1 MTYNQLW
8 KRLTAIYNEREAQA
22 IVRTVLD
29 ALFGMSLT
37 DICLGKVTQLSADD
51 TTRLEKII
59 QRLEKSEPVQYV
71 LGAEWFAGRL
81 FSVAPGVLIPRPE
94 TEALVQWACDEAKE
108 KEKEDNSKEERGEEE
123 EGSRKGEGSKK
134 DEAPKK
140 EEAQRKEDASK
151 KEEQLLSSPSKEEK
165 EGSKKGEASKKEEQL
180 LSSPSKEEKEGSK
193 KGEAS
198 KKEEQLLSSPSK
210 EEKEGSKKGEASK
223 KEEQLLS
230 SPSKEEKEGLRKE
243 AEAPHPSILD
253 IGTGSG
259 CIAIT
264 VALALP
270 KARVTAWDISTD
282 ALTIAAG
289 NAHRLGASV
298 RFEHQDALSAPD
310 DEERWDVIVS
320 NPPYICDRERADMS
334 DNVLSYE
341 PELALFVP
349 DSDPLLFYRAITRYA
364 SKALK
369 PGGRLLFETNTAY
382 AHEVAQAMA
391 DEGFTAI
398 EVRNDCFGKPR
409 MVKGAFLKVKK

>member
-51 TTRLEKII
+51 TTRLEKIM

-81 FSVAPGVLIPRPE
+81 FDVAPGVLIPRPE
-94 TEALVQWACDEAKE
+94 TEDLVKWACDEAKE
-108 KEKEDNSKEERGEEE
+108 KEKEDNSKEERG
-123 EGSRKGEGSKK
+123 
-134 DEAPKK
+134 
-140 EEAQRKEDASK
+140 
-151 KEEQLLSSPSKEEK
+151 KEEK
-165 EGSKKGEASKKEEQL
+165 EVSKKGE
-180 LSSPSKEEKEGSK
+180 
-193 KGEAS
+193 
-198 KKEEQLLSSPSK
+198 
-210 EEKEGSKKGEASK
+210 
-223 KEEQLLS
+223 
-230 SPSKEEKEGLRKE
+230 
-243 AEAPHPSILD
+243 EAPHPSILD

-270 KARVTAWDISTD
+270 QARVTAWDISTD
-282 ALTIAAG
+282 ALAIAAG

-320 NPPYICDRERADMS
+320 NPPYICDKERADMS

-349 DSDPLLFYRAITRYA
+349 DNDPLLFYRAIAHYA

-382 AHEVAQAMA
+382 AHEVAQTMA

-409 MVKGAFLKVKK
+409 MVKGAFIREE

>member
-51 TTRLEKII
+51 TTRLEKIM

-81 FSVAPGVLIPRPE
+81 FDVAPGVLIPRPE
-94 TEALVQWACDEAKE
+94 TEDLVKWACDEA
-108 KEKEDNSKEERGEEE
+108 KEKEDNSKEERG
-123 EGSRKGEGSKK
+123 
-134 DEAPKK
+134 K
-140 EEAQRKEDASK
+140 EEKEDSK
-151 KEEQLLSSPSKEEK
+151 KEEV
-165 EGSKKGEASKKEEQL
+165 
-180 LSSPSKEEKEGSK
+180 
-193 KGEAS
+193 
-198 KKEEQLLSSPSK
+198 
-210 EEKEGSKKGEASK
+210 
-223 KEEQLLS
+223 
-230 SPSKEEKEGLRKE
+230 
-243 AEAPHPSILD
+243 PHPSILD

-270 KARVTAWDISTD
+270 QARVTAWDISTD
-282 ALTIAAG
+282 ALAIAAG

-349 DSDPLLFYRAITRYA
+349 DSDPLLFYRAIARYA

-382 AHEVAQAMA
+382 AHEVAQVMA

-409 MVKGAFLKVKK
+409 MVKGAFIREE

>member
-51 TTRLEKII
+51 TTRLEKIM

-81 FSVAPGVLIPRPE
+81 FDVAPGVLIPRPE
-94 TEALVQWACDEAKE
+94 TEDLVKWACDEA
-108 KEKEDNSKEERGEEE
+108 KEKEDNSKEERGKEEKEVSKKIEALKKE
-123 EGSRKGEGSKK
+123 EQPLSSPLKEEKEGLRKGE
-134 DEAPKK
+134 DAP
-140 EEAQRKEDASK
+140 K
-151 KEEQLLSSPSKEEK
+151 KEEQLLSSLLKNNK
-165 EGSKKGEASKKEEQL
+165 DVSKKGE
-180 LSSPSKEEKEGSK
+180 
-193 KGEAS
+193 
-198 KKEEQLLSSPSK
+198 
-210 EEKEGSKKGEASK
+210 
-223 KEEQLLS
+223 
-230 SPSKEEKEGLRKE
+230 
-243 AEAPHPSILD
+243 EAPHPSILD

-270 KARVTAWDISTD
+270 QARVTAWDISTD
-282 ALTIAAG
+282 ALAIAAG

-320 NPPYICDRERADMS
+320 NPPYICDRERANMS

-349 DSDPLLFYRAITRYA
+349 DSDPLLFYRAIARYA

-382 AHEVAQAMA
+382 AHEVAQVMA
-391 DEGFTAI
+391 NEGFTAI

-409 MVKGAFLKVKK
+409 MVKGAFIREE

>member
-8 KRLTAIYNEREAQA
+8 KRLTVIYNEREAQA

-51 TTRLEKII
+51 TTRLEKIM

-81 FSVAPGVLIPRPE
+81 FDVAPGVLIPRPE
-94 TEALVQWACDEAKE
+94 TEDLVKWACDEAKK
-108 KEKEDNSKEERGEEE
+108 KEKEDNSKEERGKEEKE
-123 EGSRKGEGSKK
+123 VSKKGET
-134 DEAPKK
+134 
-140 EEAQRKEDASK
+140 QK
-151 KEEQLLSSPSKEEK
+151 KEEQLLSSLLKNNNEV
-165 EGSKKGEASKKEEQL
+165 SKKGE
-180 LSSPSKEEKEGSK
+180 
-193 KGEAS
+193 
-198 KKEEQLLSSPSK
+198 
-210 EEKEGSKKGEASK
+210 
-223 KEEQLLS
+223 
-230 SPSKEEKEGLRKE
+230 
-243 AEAPHPSILD
+243 EAPHPSILD

-270 KARVTAWDISTD
+270 QARVTAWDISTD

-310 DEERWDVIVS
+310 DEACWDVIVS

-349 DSDPLLFYRAITRYA
+349 DSDPLLFYRAIAHYA

-391 DEGFTAI
+391 NEGFTAI

-409 MVKGAFLKVKK
+409 MVKGAFIREE

>member
-29 ALFGMSLT
+29 VLFGMSLT

-51 TTRLEKII
+51 TTRLEKIM

-81 FSVAPGVLIPRPE
+81 FDVAPGVLIPRPE
-94 TEALVQWACDEAKE
+94 TEDLVKWTCDEAKE
-108 KEKEDNSKEERGEEE
+108 KEKEDNSKEERGKEEKE
-123 EGSRKGEGSKK
+123 VSKK
-134 DEAPKK
+134 REAPKK
-140 EEAQRKEDASK
+140 EEQPLSYPLKEEKEGLRKGEDASQKEEQPSSFPLKEEKEGLRKGKDASK
-151 KEEQLLSSPSKEEK
+151 KEEQLLSSLFKNNKEV
-165 EGSKKGEASKKEEQL
+165 SKKGE
-180 LSSPSKEEKEGSK
+180 
-193 KGEAS
+193 
-198 KKEEQLLSSPSK
+198 
-210 EEKEGSKKGEASK
+210 
-223 KEEQLLS
+223 
-230 SPSKEEKEGLRKE
+230 
-243 AEAPHPSILD
+243 EAPLPSILD

-270 KARVTAWDISTD
+270 QARVTAWDISTD
-282 ALTIAAG
+282 ALAIAAG

-349 DSDPLLFYRAITRYA
+349 DNDPLLFYRAIARYA

-391 DEGFTAI
+391 NEGFTAI

-409 MVKGAFLKVKK
+409 MVKGAFIREE

>member
-94 TEALVQWACDEAKE
+94 TEDLVKWACDEAKE
-108 KEKEDNSKEERGEEE
+108 KEKEDNSKEERSKEE
-123 EGSRKGEGSKK
+123 KKDSKK
-134 DEAPKK
+134 GEAPKK
-140 EEAQRKEDASK
+140 EEQI
-151 KEEQLLSSPSKEEK
+151 
-165 EGSKKGEASKKEEQL
+165 
-180 LSSPSKEEKEGSK
+180 
-193 KGEAS
+193 
-198 KKEEQLLSSPSK
+198 
-210 EEKEGSKKGEASK
+210 
-223 KEEQLLS
+223 LS

-243 AEAPHPSILD
+243 EEIPHPSILD

-270 KARVTAWDISTD
+270 QAHVTAWDISTD
-282 ALTIAAG
+282 ALAIAAG

-349 DSDPLLFYRAITRYA
+349 DSDPLLFYRAIARYA

-382 AHEVAQAMA
+382 AHKVAQAMA

-409 MVKGAFLKVKK
+409 MVKGAFIREE

>member
-51 TTRLEKII
+51 TTRLEKIM

-71 LGAEWFAGRL
+71 LGAGWFAGRL
-81 FSVAPGVLIPRPE
+81 FDVAPGVLIPRPE
-94 TEALVQWACDEAKE
+94 TEDLVKWACDEA
-108 KEKEDNSKEERGEEE
+108 KEKEDNSKEERGKEEKE
-123 EGSRKGEGSKK
+123 VSKKGE
-134 DEAPKK
+134 AP
-140 EEAQRKEDASK
+140 Q
-151 KEEQLLSSPSKEEK
+151 KEEQLLSSPLKEEE
-165 EGSKKGEASKKEEQL
+165 EGLRKGEDAPQKEEQP
-180 LSSPSKEEKEGSK
+180 LSSP
-193 KGEAS
+193 
-198 KKEEQLLSSPSK
+198 L
-210 EEKEGSKKGEASK
+210 
-223 KEEQLLS
+223 
-230 SPSKEEKEGLRKE
+230 KEEKEGLRKGE
-243 AEAPHPSILD
+243 DASQKEEQLLSSLLKNNKEVSEKGEEAPHPSILD

-270 KARVTAWDISTD
+270 QARVTAWDISTD
-282 ALTIAAG
+282 ALAIAAG
-289 NAHRLGASV
+289 NAHRLGASI
-298 RFEHQDALSAPD
+298 RFEHQDALNAPD
-310 DEERWDVIVS
+310 DEARWDVIVS

-349 DSDPLLFYRAITRYA
+349 DSDPLLFYRAIARYA

-382 AHEVAQAMA
+382 VHEVAQAMA

-409 MVKGAFLKVKK
+409 MVKGVFLKVKR

>member
-51 TTRLEKII
+51 TTRLEKIM

-81 FSVAPGVLIPRPE
+81 FDVAPGVLIPRPE
-94 TEALVQWACDEAKE
+94 TENLVKWACDEAKE
-108 KEKEDNSKEERGEEE
+108 KEKEDNSKEERG
-123 EGSRKGEGSKK
+123 
-134 DEAPKK
+134 
-140 EEAQRKEDASK
+140 
-151 KEEQLLSSPSKEEK
+151 KEEK
-165 EGSKKGEASKKEEQL
+165 EVSKKGEAPQKEEQP
-180 LSSPSKEEKEGSK
+180 LSS
-193 KGEAS
+193 
-198 KKEEQLLSSPSK
+198 LL
-210 EEKEGSKKGEASK
+210 
-223 KEEQLLS
+223 
-230 SPSKEEKEGLRKE
+230 KEEKEGLRKGE
-243 AEAPHPSILD
+243 DASQKEEQPLSSLLKEEEEGLRKGKDASQKEEQHLSSLLKNNKEVSEKGEEVPHPSILD

-270 KARVTAWDISTD
+270 QARVTAWDISTD
-282 ALTIAAG
+282 ALAIAAS

-349 DSDPLLFYRAITRYA
+349 DSDPLLFYRAIARYA

>member
-51 TTRLEKII
+51 TTRLEKIM

-81 FSVAPGVLIPRPE
+81 FDVAPGVLIPRPE
-94 TEALVQWACDEAKE
+94 TEDLVKWACDEAKE
-108 KEKEDNSKEERGEEE
+108 KEKEDNSKEERGKEEKE
-123 EGSRKGEGSKK
+123 VSKKGE
-134 DEAPKK
+134 AP
-140 EEAQRKEDASK
+140 Q
-151 KEEQLLSSPSKEEK
+151 KEEQLLSSLFKNNKEVSE
-165 EGSKKGEASKKEEQL
+165 KGE
-180 LSSPSKEEKEGSK
+180 
-193 KGEAS
+193 
-198 KKEEQLLSSPSK
+198 
-210 EEKEGSKKGEASK
+210 
-223 KEEQLLS
+223 
-230 SPSKEEKEGLRKE
+230 
-243 AEAPHPSILD
+243 EAPHHSILD

-270 KARVTAWDISTD
+270 QAHVTAWDISTD
-282 ALTIAAG
+282 ALAIAAG

-349 DSDPLLFYRAITRYA
+349 DNDPLLFYRAIAHYA

-382 AHEVAQAMA
+382 AHEVAQTMA

-409 MVKGAFLKVKK
+409 MVKGAFIREE

>member
-51 TTRLEKII
+51 TTRLEKIM

-71 LGAEWFAGRL
+71 LGAGWFAGRL
-81 FSVAPGVLIPRPE
+81 FDVAPGVLIPRPE
-94 TEALVQWACDEAKE
+94 TEDLVKWACDEAKE
-108 KEKEDNSKEERGEEE
+108 KEKEDNSKEERGKEEKE
-123 EGSRKGEGSKK
+123 VSKKGE
-134 DEAPKK
+134 AQKK
-140 EEAQRKEDASK
+140 EEQPLSSPLKEKKEGLRKGKDASK
-151 KEEQLLSSPSKEEK
+151 KEEQPLSSP
-165 EGSKKGEASKKEEQL
+165 L
-180 LSSPSKEEKEGSK
+180 
-193 KGEAS
+193 
-198 KKEEQLLSSPSK
+198 
-210 EEKEGSKKGEASK
+210 
-223 KEEQLLS
+223 
-230 SPSKEEKEGLRKE
+230 KEEKEGLRKGE
-243 AEAPHPSILD
+243 DASQKEEQLLSSLLKSNKEVSEKGEEVPHPSILD

-270 KARVTAWDISTD
+270 QARVTAWDISTD
-282 ALTIAAG
+282 ALAIAAG

-349 DSDPLLFYRAITRYA
+349 DSDPLLFYRAIARYA

-382 AHEVAQAMA
+382 VHEVAQTMA
-391 DEGFTAI
+391 NEGFTAI

-409 MVKGAFLKVKK
+409 MVKGDFFKGKKG

>member
-8 KRLTAIYNEREAQA
+8 KRLTVIYNEREAQA

-51 TTRLEKII
+51 TTRLEKIM

-71 LGAEWFAGRL
+71 LGSEWFAGRL
-81 FSVAPGVLIPRPE
+81 FDVAPGVLIPRPE
-94 TEALVQWACDEAKE
+94 TEDLVKWACDEAKE
-108 KEKEDNSKEERGEEE
+108 KEKEDNSKEERG
-123 EGSRKGEGSKK
+123 
-134 DEAPKK
+134 
-140 EEAQRKEDASK
+140 
-151 KEEQLLSSPSKEEK
+151 KEEK
-165 EGSKKGEASKKEEQL
+165 EVSKKGE
-180 LSSPSKEEKEGSK
+180 
-193 KGEAS
+193 
-198 KKEEQLLSSPSK
+198 
-210 EEKEGSKKGEASK
+210 
-223 KEEQLLS
+223 
-230 SPSKEEKEGLRKE
+230 
-243 AEAPHPSILD
+243 EAPHPSILD

-270 KARVTAWDISTD
+270 QARVTAWDISTD
-282 ALTIAAG
+282 ALAIAAG

-310 DEERWDVIVS
+310 DKERWDVIVS
-320 NPPYICDRERADMS
+320 NPPYICDKERADMS

-349 DSDPLLFYRAITRYA
+349 DSDPLLFYRAIARYA

-409 MVKGAFLKVKK
+409 MVKGAFFKGKKVKR

>member
-51 TTRLEKII
+51 TTRLEKIM

-81 FSVAPGVLIPRPE
+81 FDVAPGVLIPRPE
-94 TEALVQWACDEAKE
+94 TEDLVKWACDEAKE
-108 KEKEDNSKEERGEEE
+108 KEKEDNSKEERGKEEKE
-123 EGSRKGEGSKK
+123 VSKKGE
-134 DEAPKK
+134 AP
-140 EEAQRKEDASK
+140 Q
-151 KEEQLLSSPSKEEK
+151 KEEQLLSSP
-165 EGSKKGEASKKEEQL
+165 L
-180 LSSPSKEEKEGSK
+180 
-193 KGEAS
+193 
-198 KKEEQLLSSPSK
+198 
-210 EEKEGSKKGEASK
+210 
-223 KEEQLLS
+223 
-230 SPSKEEKEGLRKE
+230 KEEKEGLRKGE
-243 AEAPHPSILD
+243 DASQKEEQLLSSLFKNNKEVSEKGEEVPHPSILD

-270 KARVTAWDISTD
+270 QARVTAWDISTD
-282 ALTIAAG
+282 ALAIAAG

-298 RFEHQDALSAPD
+298 RFEHQDALNAPD

-341 PELALFVP
+341 PKLALFVP
-349 DSDPLLFYRAITRYA
+349 DSDPLLFYRAIARYA

-382 AHEVAQAMA
+382 VHEVAQAMA
-391 DEGFTAI
+391 NEGFTAI

-409 MVKGAFLKVKK
+409 MVKGVFLKVKR

>member
-51 TTRLEKII
+51 TTRLEKIM

-81 FSVAPGVLIPRPE
+81 FDVAPGVLIPRPE
-94 TEALVQWACDEAKE
+94 TEDLVKWACDEAKG
-108 KEKEDNSKEERGEEE
+108 KEKEDNSKEERGKEERSEEE
-123 EGSRKGEGSKK
+123 
-134 DEAPKK
+134 
-140 EEAQRKEDASK
+140 KEDSK
-151 KEEQLLSSPSKEEK
+151 KE
-165 EGSKKGEASKKEEQL
+165 
-180 LSSPSKEEKEGSK
+180 
-193 KGEAS
+193 
-198 KKEEQLLSSPSK
+198 
-210 EEKEGSKKGEASK
+210 
-223 KEEQLLS
+223 
-230 SPSKEEKEGLRKE
+230 
-243 AEAPHPSILD
+243 EAPHPSILD

-270 KARVTAWDISTD
+270 QARVTAWDISTD
-282 ALTIAAG
+282 ALAIAAG

-349 DSDPLLFYRAITRYA
+349 DSDPLLFYRAIARYA

-382 AHEVAQAMA
+382 AHKVAQTMA

-409 MVKGAFLKVKK
+409 MVKGAFIREE

>member
-8 KRLTAIYNEREAQA
+8 KRLTVIYNEREAQA

-51 TTRLEKII
+51 TTRLEKIM

-81 FSVAPGVLIPRPE
+81 FDVAPGVLIPRPE
-94 TEALVQWACDEAKE
+94 TEDLVKWACDEAKE
-108 KEKEDNSKEERGEEE
+108 KKDNSKEERGKEEKEVSKKREAQKKEEQPLSSPLKEEE
-123 EGSRKGEGSKK
+123 EGLRKGK
-134 DEAPKK
+134 
-140 EEAQRKEDASK
+140 DASK
-151 KEEQLLSSPSKEEK
+151 KEEQLLSSLFKNNKEVPE
-165 EGSKKGEASKKEEQL
+165 KGE
-180 LSSPSKEEKEGSK
+180 
-193 KGEAS
+193 
-198 KKEEQLLSSPSK
+198 
-210 EEKEGSKKGEASK
+210 
-223 KEEQLLS
+223 
-230 SPSKEEKEGLRKE
+230 
-243 AEAPHPSILD
+243 EAPHPSILD

-270 KARVTAWDISTD
+270 QARVTAWDISTD
-282 ALTIAAG
+282 ALAIAAG

-349 DSDPLLFYRAITRYA
+349 DSDPLLFYRAIARYA

-382 AHEVAQAMA
+382 AHEVAQTMA
-391 DEGFTAI
+391 NEGFTAI

-409 MVKGAFLKVKK
+409 MVKGAFIREE

>member
-51 TTRLEKII
+51 TTRLEKIM

-81 FSVAPGVLIPRPE
+81 FDVAPGVLIPRPE
-94 TEALVQWACDEAKE
+94 TEDLVKWACDEA
-108 KEKEDNSKEERGEEE
+108 KEKEDNSKEERGKEEKE
-123 EGSRKGEGSKK
+123 VSKKGE
-134 DEAPKK
+134 AP
-140 EEAQRKEDASK
+140 Q
-151 KEEQLLSSPSKEEK
+151 KEEQLLSSP
-165 EGSKKGEASKKEEQL
+165 L
-180 LSSPSKEEKEGSK
+180 
-193 KGEAS
+193 
-198 KKEEQLLSSPSK
+198 
-210 EEKEGSKKGEASK
+210 
-223 KEEQLLS
+223 
-230 SPSKEEKEGLRKE
+230 KEEKEGLRKGE
-243 AEAPHPSILD
+243 DASQKEEQLLSSLFKNNKEVSEKGEEAPHPSILD

-270 KARVTAWDISTD
+270 QARVTAWDISTD
-282 ALTIAAG
+282 ALAIAAG

-298 RFEHQDALSAPD
+298 RFEHQDALNAPD

-349 DSDPLLFYRAITRYA
+349 DNDPLLFYRAIARYA

-382 AHEVAQAMA
+382 VHEVAQAMA

-409 MVKGAFLKVKK
+409 MVKGDFLKVKK

>member
-51 TTRLEKII
+51 TTRLEKIM

-81 FSVAPGVLIPRPE
+81 FDVAPGVLIPRPE
-94 TEALVQWACDEAKE
+94 TEDLVKWTCDEA
-108 KEKEDNSKEERGEEE
+108 KEKEDNSKEERGKEEMEVSKKGEAPQKE
-123 EGSRKGEGSKK
+123 EQPLSSPLKEEKEGLRKGEDAS
-134 DEAPKK
+134 KK
-140 EEAQRKEDASK
+140 EEQPLSPLKEEKEGLKKGEDASK
-151 KEEQLLSSPSKEEK
+151 KEEQLLSSLLKNNKEVPE
-165 EGSKKGEASKKEEQL
+165 KGE
-180 LSSPSKEEKEGSK
+180 
-193 KGEAS
+193 
-198 KKEEQLLSSPSK
+198 
-210 EEKEGSKKGEASK
+210 
-223 KEEQLLS
+223 
-230 SPSKEEKEGLRKE
+230 
-243 AEAPHPSILD
+243 EAPHPSILD

-270 KARVTAWDISTD
+270 QARVTAWDISTD
-282 ALTIAAG
+282 ALAIAAG

-310 DEERWDVIVS
+310 DEACWDVIVS
-320 NPPYICDRERADMS
+320 NPPYICDKERADMS

-349 DSDPLLFYRAITRYA
+349 DSDPLLFYRAIARYA

-409 MVKGAFLKVKK
+409 MVKGAFIREE

>member
-51 TTRLEKII
+51 TTRLEKIM

-81 FSVAPGVLIPRPE
+81 FDVAPGVLIPRPE
-94 TEALVQWACDEAKE
+94 TEELVKWTCDEAKE
-108 KEKEDNSKEERGEEE
+108 KEKEDNSKEERG
-123 EGSRKGEGSKK
+123 
-134 DEAPKK
+134 
-140 EEAQRKEDASK
+140 
-151 KEEQLLSSPSKEEK
+151 KEEK
-165 EGSKKGEASKKEEQL
+165 EVSKKGE
-180 LSSPSKEEKEGSK
+180 
-193 KGEAS
+193 
-198 KKEEQLLSSPSK
+198 
-210 EEKEGSKKGEASK
+210 
-223 KEEQLLS
+223 
-230 SPSKEEKEGLRKE
+230 
-243 AEAPHPSILD
+243 EAPHPSILD

-270 KARVTAWDISTD
+270 QARVTAWDISTD
-282 ALTIAAG
+282 ALAIAAG

-349 DSDPLLFYRAITRYA
+349 DNDPLLFYRAIARYA

-382 AHEVAQAMA
+382 AHEVAQVMA
-391 DEGFTAI
+391 NEGFTAI

-409 MVKGAFLKVKK
+409 MVKGAFIREE

>member
-51 TTRLEKII
+51 TTRLEKIM

-81 FSVAPGVLIPRPE
+81 FDVAPGVLIPRPE
-94 TEALVQWACDEAKE
+94 TEDLVKWACDEA
-108 KEKEDNSKEERGEEE
+108 KEKEDNSKEERG
-123 EGSRKGEGSKK
+123 
-134 DEAPKK
+134 
-140 EEAQRKEDASK
+140 
-151 KEEQLLSSPSKEEK
+151 KEEK
-165 EGSKKGEASKKEEQL
+165 EVSKKGE
-180 LSSPSKEEKEGSK
+180 
-193 KGEAS
+193 
-198 KKEEQLLSSPSK
+198 
-210 EEKEGSKKGEASK
+210 
-223 KEEQLLS
+223 
-230 SPSKEEKEGLRKE
+230 
-243 AEAPHPSILD
+243 EAPHPSILD

-270 KARVTAWDISTD
+270 QARVTAWDISTD
-282 ALTIAAG
+282 ALAIAAG
-289 NAHRLGASV
+289 NAQRLGASV
-298 RFEHQDALSAPD
+298 RFEHQDALNAPD

-320 NPPYICDRERADMS
+320 NPPYICDKERADMS

-349 DSDPLLFYRAITRYA
+349 DSDPLLFYRAIARYA

-409 MVKGAFLKVKK
+409 MVKGAFIREE

>member
-51 TTRLEKII
+51 TTRLEKIM

-71 LGAEWFAGRL
+71 LGSEWFAGRL
-81 FSVAPGVLIPRPE
+81 FDVAPGVLIPRPE
-94 TEALVQWACDEAKE
+94 TEDLVKWACDEAKE
-108 KEKEDNSKEERGEEE
+108 KEKEDNSKEERGKEDKED
-123 EGSRKGEGSKK
+123 SKK
-134 DEAPKK
+134 GEAPKK
-140 EEAQRKEDASK
+140 EEQP
-151 KEEQLLSSPSKEEK
+151 LSSP
-165 EGSKKGEASKKEEQL
+165 L
-180 LSSPSKEEKEGSK
+180 
-193 KGEAS
+193 
-198 KKEEQLLSSPSK
+198 
-210 EEKEGSKKGEASK
+210 
-223 KEEQLLS
+223 
-230 SPSKEEKEGLRKE
+230 KEEKEGLRKGE
-243 AEAPHPSILD
+243 DASQKEEQLLSSLLKNNKEVSKKGEEAPHPSILD

-270 KARVTAWDISTD
+270 QARVTAWDISTD
-282 ALTIAAG
+282 ALAIAAG

-349 DSDPLLFYRAITRYA
+349 DSDPLLFYRAIARYA

-382 AHEVAQAMA
+382 AHEVAQVMA

-409 MVKGAFLKVKK
+409 MVKGAFIREE

>member
-51 TTRLEKII
+51 TTRLEKIM

-71 LGAEWFAGRL
+71 LGAGWFAGRL
-81 FSVAPGVLIPRPE
+81 FDVAPGVLIPRPE
-94 TEALVQWACDEAKE
+94 TEDLVKWTCDEAKE
-108 KEKEDNSKEERGEEE
+108 KEKEDNNKEERGKEEKE
-123 EGSRKGEGSKK
+123 VSKKGE
-134 DEAPKK
+134 AP
-140 EEAQRKEDASK
+140 Q
-151 KEEQLLSSPSKEEK
+151 KEEQLLSSPLKEEE
-165 EGSKKGEASKKEEQL
+165 EGLRKGEDAPQKEEQP
-180 LSSPSKEEKEGSK
+180 LSSP
-193 KGEAS
+193 
-198 KKEEQLLSSPSK
+198 L
-210 EEKEGSKKGEASK
+210 
-223 KEEQLLS
+223 
-230 SPSKEEKEGLRKE
+230 KEEKEGLRKGE
-243 AEAPHPSILD
+243 DASQKEEQHLSSLLKSNKEVSEKGEEVPHPSILD

-270 KARVTAWDISTD
+270 QARVTAWDISTD
-282 ALTIAAG
+282 ALAIAAG
-289 NAHRLGASV
+289 NAHRLGASI
-298 RFEHQDALSAPD
+298 RFEHQDALNAPD
-310 DEERWDVIVS
+310 DEARWDVIVS

-349 DSDPLLFYRAITRYA
+349 DSDPLLFYRAIARYA

-382 AHEVAQAMA
+382 VLEVAQAMA
-391 DEGFTAI
+391 NEGFTAI

-409 MVKGAFLKVKK
+409 MVKGTFLKVKK

>member
-94 TEALVQWACDEAKE
+94 TEDLVKWACDEAKE
-108 KEKEDNSKEERGEEE
+108 KEKEDNGKEERGEEE
-123 EGSRKGEGSKK
+123 
-134 DEAPKK
+134 
-140 EEAQRKEDASK
+140 KEDSK
-151 KEEQLLSSPSKEEK
+151 KE
-165 EGSKKGEASKKEEQL
+165 
-180 LSSPSKEEKEGSK
+180 
-193 KGEAS
+193 
-198 KKEEQLLSSPSK
+198 
-210 EEKEGSKKGEASK
+210 
-223 KEEQLLS
+223 
-230 SPSKEEKEGLRKE
+230 
-243 AEAPHPSILD
+243 EAPHPSILD

-270 KARVTAWDISTD
+270 QAHVTAWDISTD
-282 ALTIAAG
+282 ALAIAAG
-289 NAHRLGASV
+289 NAHKLGASV

-310 DEERWDVIVS
+310 DKERWDVIVS
-320 NPPYICDRERADMS
+320 NPPYICDSERADMS

-349 DSDPLLFYRAITRYA
+349 DSDPLLFYRAIARYA

-409 MVKGAFLKVKK
+409 MVKGAVLKVKK

>member
-8 KRLTAIYNEREAQA
+8 KRLTTIYNEREAQA

-51 TTRLEKII
+51 TTRLEKIM

-81 FSVAPGVLIPRPE
+81 FDVAPGVLIPRPE
-94 TEALVQWACDEAKE
+94 TEDLVKWPCDEAKE
-108 KEKEDNSKEERGEEE
+108 KEKEDNSKEERGKEEKE
-123 EGSRKGEGSKK
+123 VSKK
-134 DEAPKK
+134 WEAPKK
-140 EEAQRKEDASK
+140 
-151 KEEQLLSSPSKEEK
+151 
-165 EGSKKGEASKKEEQL
+165 GE
-180 LSSPSKEEKEGSK
+180 
-193 KGEAS
+193 
-198 KKEEQLLSSPSK
+198 
-210 EEKEGSKKGEASK
+210 
-223 KEEQLLS
+223 
-230 SPSKEEKEGLRKE
+230 
-243 AEAPHPSILD
+243 EAPHPSILD

-270 KARVTAWDISTD
+270 QARVTAWDISTD
-282 ALTIAAG
+282 ALAIAAG

-349 DSDPLLFYRAITRYA
+349 DNDPLLFYRAIAHYA

-382 AHEVAQAMA
+382 AHEVAQTMA

-409 MVKGAFLKVKK
+409 MVKGAFIREE

>member
-51 TTRLEKII
+51 TTRLEKIM

-81 FSVAPGVLIPRPE
+81 FDVAPGVLIPRPE
-94 TEALVQWACDEAKE
+94 TEDLVKWACDEAKE
-108 KEKEDNSKEERGEEE
+108 KEKEDNSKEKRGKEEKE
-123 EGSRKGEGSKK
+123 VSKKGE
-134 DEAPKK
+134 AP
-140 EEAQRKEDASK
+140 Q
-151 KEEQLLSSPSKEEK
+151 KEEQLLSSPLKEE
-165 EGSKKGEASKKEEQL
+165 E
-180 LSSPSKEEKEGSK
+180 
-193 KGEAS
+193 
-198 KKEEQLLSSPSK
+198 
-210 EEKEGSKKGEASK
+210 
-223 KEEQLLS
+223 
-230 SPSKEEKEGLRKE
+230 EGLRKGKDASQKE
-243 AEAPHPSILD
+243 EQHLSSLLKSNKEVSEKGEEVPHPSILD

-270 KARVTAWDISTD
+270 QARVTAWDISTD
-282 ALTIAAG
+282 ALAIAAG

-298 RFEHQDALSAPD
+298 RFEHQDALNAPD

-320 NPPYICDRERADMS
+320 NPPYICDKERADMS

-349 DSDPLLFYRAITRYA
+349 DSDPLLFYRAIARYA

-382 AHEVAQAMA
+382 AHEVAQTMA

-409 MVKGAFLKVKK
+409 MVKGDFLKVKKG

>member
-8 KRLTAIYNEREAQA
+8 KRLTVIYNEREAQA

-51 TTRLEKII
+51 TTRLEKIM

-81 FSVAPGVLIPRPE
+81 FDVAPGVLIPRPE
-94 TEALVQWACDEAKE
+94 TEDLVKWACDEA
-108 KEKEDNSKEERGEEE
+108 KEKEDNSKEERGKEEKE
-123 EGSRKGEGSKK
+123 VSKK
-134 DEAPKK
+134 REALKK
-140 EEAQRKEDASK
+140 EEQPLSSPLKEEKEGLRKGKDASK
-151 KEEQLLSSPSKEEK
+151 KEEQLLSSLLKNNKEV
-165 EGSKKGEASKKEEQL
+165 SKKGEEV
-180 LSSPSKEEKEGSK
+180 
-193 KGEAS
+193 
-198 KKEEQLLSSPSK
+198 
-210 EEKEGSKKGEASK
+210 
-223 KEEQLLS
+223 
-230 SPSKEEKEGLRKE
+230 
-243 AEAPHPSILD
+243 PHPSILD

-270 KARVTAWDISTD
+270 QARVTAWDISTD
-282 ALTIAAG
+282 ALAIAAG

-298 RFEHQDALSAPD
+298 RFEHQDALNAPD

-349 DSDPLLFYRAITRYA
+349 DNDPLLFYRAIAHYA

-391 DEGFTAI
+391 NEGFTAI

-409 MVKGAFLKVKK
+409 MVKGAFIREE

>member
-8 KRLTAIYNEREAQA
+8 KRLTVIYNEREAQA

-29 ALFGMSLT
+29 VLFGMSLT

-51 TTRLEKII
+51 TTRLEKIM

-81 FSVAPGVLIPRPE
+81 FDVAPGVLIPRPE
-94 TEALVQWACDEAKE
+94 TEELVKWTCDEAKE
-108 KEKEDNSKEERGEEE
+108 KEKEDNSKEERG
-123 EGSRKGEGSKK
+123 
-134 DEAPKK
+134 
-140 EEAQRKEDASK
+140 
-151 KEEQLLSSPSKEEK
+151 KEEK
-165 EGSKKGEASKKEEQL
+165 EVSKKGE
-180 LSSPSKEEKEGSK
+180 
-193 KGEAS
+193 
-198 KKEEQLLSSPSK
+198 
-210 EEKEGSKKGEASK
+210 
-223 KEEQLLS
+223 
-230 SPSKEEKEGLRKE
+230 
-243 AEAPHPSILD
+243 EAPHPSILD

-270 KARVTAWDISTD
+270 QARVTAWDISTD
-282 ALTIAAG
+282 ALAIAAG

-349 DSDPLLFYRAITRYA
+349 DSDPLLFYRAIARYA

-369 PGGRLLFETNTAY
+369 PGGRLLFETNTTY
-382 AHEVAQAMA
+382 AHEVAQVMA
-391 DEGFTAI
+391 DKGFTAI

-409 MVKGAFLKVKK
+409 MVKGAVLKVKK

>member
-51 TTRLEKII
+51 TTRLEKIM

-81 FSVAPGVLIPRPE
+81 FDVAPGVLIPRPE
-94 TEALVQWACDEAKE
+94 TEDLVKWACDEA
-108 KEKEDNSKEERGEEE
+108 KEKEDNSKEERGKEEKE
-123 EGSRKGEGSKK
+123 VSKKGE
-134 DEAPKK
+134 AP
-140 EEAQRKEDASK
+140 Q
-151 KEEQLLSSPSKEEK
+151 KEEQLLSSPLKEE
-165 EGSKKGEASKKEEQL
+165 E
-180 LSSPSKEEKEGSK
+180 
-193 KGEAS
+193 
-198 KKEEQLLSSPSK
+198 
-210 EEKEGSKKGEASK
+210 
-223 KEEQLLS
+223 
-230 SPSKEEKEGLRKE
+230 EGLRKGKDASQKE
-243 AEAPHPSILD
+243 EQPLSSPLKEEEEGLRKGKDASQKEEQPLSSLLKNNKEVSEKGEEVPHPSILD

-270 KARVTAWDISTD
+270 QARVTAWDISTD
-282 ALTIAAG
+282 ALAIAAG

-298 RFEHQDALSAPD
+298 RFEHQDALNAPD

-320 NPPYICDRERADMS
+320 NPPYICDKERADMS
-334 DNVLSYE
+334 DNVLCYE

-349 DSDPLLFYRAITRYA
+349 DSDPLLFYRAIARYA

-409 MVKGAFLKVKK
+409 MVKGTFFKGKKVKR

>member
-51 TTRLEKII
+51 TTRLEKIM

-81 FSVAPGVLIPRPE
+81 FDVAPGVLIPRPE
-94 TEALVQWACDEAKE
+94 TEDLVKWTCDEAKE
-108 KEKEDNSKEERGEEE
+108 KEKEDNSKEERG
-123 EGSRKGEGSKK
+123 
-134 DEAPKK
+134 
-140 EEAQRKEDASK
+140 
-151 KEEQLLSSPSKEEK
+151 KEEK
-165 EGSKKGEASKKEEQL
+165 EVPKKGE
-180 LSSPSKEEKEGSK
+180 
-193 KGEAS
+193 
-198 KKEEQLLSSPSK
+198 
-210 EEKEGSKKGEASK
+210 
-223 KEEQLLS
+223 
-230 SPSKEEKEGLRKE
+230 
-243 AEAPHPSILD
+243 EAPHPSILD

-270 KARVTAWDISTD
+270 QARVTAWDISTD
-282 ALTIAAG
+282 ALAIAAG

-349 DSDPLLFYRAITRYA
+349 DSDPLLFYRAIARYA

-382 AHEVAQAMA
+382 AHEVAQVMA
-391 DEGFTAI
+391 NEGFTAI

-409 MVKGAFLKVKK
+409 MVKGAFIREE

>member
-8 KRLTAIYNEREAQA
+8 KRLTVIYNEREAQA

-51 TTRLEKII
+51 TTRLEKIM

-81 FSVAPGVLIPRPE
+81 FDVAPGVLIPRPE
-94 TEALVQWACDEAKE
+94 TEDLVKWTCDEAKE
-108 KEKEDNSKEERGEEE
+108 KEKEDNSKEERGKEEKE
-123 EGSRKGEGSKK
+123 VSKK
-134 DEAPKK
+134 REAP
-140 EEAQRKEDASK
+140 K
-151 KEEQLLSSPSKEEK
+151 KEEQLLSSLFKNNKEVPE
-165 EGSKKGEASKKEEQL
+165 KGE
-180 LSSPSKEEKEGSK
+180 
-193 KGEAS
+193 
-198 KKEEQLLSSPSK
+198 
-210 EEKEGSKKGEASK
+210 
-223 KEEQLLS
+223 
-230 SPSKEEKEGLRKE
+230 
-243 AEAPHPSILD
+243 EAPHPSILD

-270 KARVTAWDISTD
+270 QARVTAWDISTD
-282 ALTIAAG
+282 ALAIAAG

-310 DEERWDVIVS
+310 DEACWDVIVS
-320 NPPYICDRERADMS
+320 NPPYICDKERADMS

-349 DSDPLLFYRAITRYA
+349 DSDPLLFYRAIARYA

-391 DEGFTAI
+391 NEGFTAI

-409 MVKGAFLKVKK
+409 MVKGAFIREE

>member
-51 TTRLEKII
+51 TTRLEKIM

-71 LGAEWFAGRL
+71 LGAGWFAGRL
-81 FSVAPGVLIPRPE
+81 FDVAPGVLIPRPE
-94 TEALVQWACDEAKE
+94 TEDLVKWACDEAKE
-108 KEKEDNSKEERGEEE
+108 KEKEDNSKEERGKEEKE
-123 EGSRKGEGSKK
+123 VSKKGE
-134 DEAPKK
+134 AP
-140 EEAQRKEDASK
+140 Q
-151 KEEQLLSSPSKEEK
+151 KEEQLLSSPLKEEEEGLIK
-165 EGSKKGEASKKEEQL
+165 EKDASQKEKQL
-180 LSSPSKEEKEGSK
+180 LSSPLKEEEERLR
-193 KGEAS
+193 KGKDAS
-198 KKEEQLLSSPSK
+198 QKEEQHLSSLLKSNK
-210 EEKEGSKKGEASK
+210 EVSEKGE
-223 KEEQLLS
+223 EV
-230 SPSKEEKEGLRKE
+230 
-243 AEAPHPSILD
+243 PHPSILD

-270 KARVTAWDISTD
+270 QARVTAWDISTD
-282 ALTIAAG
+282 ALAIAAG

-298 RFEHQDALSAPD
+298 RFEHQDALNAPD

-320 NPPYICDRERADMS
+320 NPPYICDKERADMS

-349 DSDPLLFYRAITRYA
+349 DSDPLLFYRAIARYA

-391 DEGFTAI
+391 NEGFTAI

-409 MVKGAFLKVKK
+409 MVKGDFLKVKK

>member
-8 KRLTAIYNEREAQA
+8 KRLTTIYNEREAQA

-51 TTRLEKII
+51 TTRLEKIM

-71 LGAEWFAGRL
+71 LGSEWFAGRL
-81 FSVAPGVLIPRPE
+81 FDVAPGVLIPRPE
-94 TEALVQWACDEAKE
+94 TEDLVKWACDEAKE
-108 KEKEDNSKEERGEEE
+108 KEKEDNSKEERGKEEKE
-123 EGSRKGEGSKK
+123 VSKK
-134 DEAPKK
+134 REAL
-140 EEAQRKEDASK
+140 K
-151 KEEQLLSSPSKEEK
+151 KEEQPLSAP
-165 EGSKKGEASKKEEQL
+165 L
-180 LSSPSKEEKEGSK
+180 
-193 KGEAS
+193 
-198 KKEEQLLSSPSK
+198 
-210 EEKEGSKKGEASK
+210 
-223 KEEQLLS
+223 
-230 SPSKEEKEGLRKE
+230 KEEKEGLRKGE
-243 AEAPHPSILD
+243 DAPQKEEQLLSSLLKSNKEVSEKGEEAPHPSILD

-270 KARVTAWDISTD
+270 QARVTAWDISTD
-282 ALTIAAG
+282 ALAIAAG

-320 NPPYICDRERADMS
+320 NPPYICDKERADMS

-349 DSDPLLFYRAITRYA
+349 DSAPLLFYRAIARYA

-409 MVKGAFLKVKK
+409 MVKGAFIREE

>member
-51 TTRLEKII
+51 TTRLEKIM

-81 FSVAPGVLIPRPE
+81 FDVAPGVLIPRPE
-94 TEALVQWACDEAKE
+94 TEDLVKWACDEA
-108 KEKEDNSKEERGEEE
+108 KEKEDNSKEERGKEEE
-123 EGSRKGEGSKK
+123 EVSEKGE
-134 DEAPKK
+134 AP
-140 EEAQRKEDASK
+140 Q
-151 KEEQLLSSPSKEEK
+151 KEEQPLSSP
-165 EGSKKGEASKKEEQL
+165 L
-180 LSSPSKEEKEGSK
+180 
-193 KGEAS
+193 
-198 KKEEQLLSSPSK
+198 
-210 EEKEGSKKGEASK
+210 
-223 KEEQLLS
+223 
-230 SPSKEEKEGLRKE
+230 KEEKEGLRKGE
-243 AEAPHPSILD
+243 DAPQKEEQPLSPLLKNNKEVSKKGEEAPHPLILD

-270 KARVTAWDISTD
+270 QARVTAWDISTD
-282 ALTIAAG
+282 ALAIAAG

-320 NPPYICDRERADMS
+320 NPPYICDKERADMS

-349 DSDPLLFYRAITRYA
+349 DSDPLLFYRAIARYA

-382 AHEVAQAMA
+382 AHEVAQTMA
-391 DEGFTAI
+391 NEGFTAI

-409 MVKGAFLKVKK
+409 MVKGDFIREE

>member
-8 KRLTAIYNEREAQA
+8 KRLNAIYNEREAQA

-51 TTRLEKII
+51 TTRLEKIM

-81 FSVAPGVLIPRPE
+81 FDVAPGVLIPRPE
-94 TEALVQWACDEAKE
+94 TEDLVKWTCDEAKE
-108 KEKEDNSKEERGEEE
+108 KEKEDNSKEERG
-123 EGSRKGEGSKK
+123 
-134 DEAPKK
+134 
-140 EEAQRKEDASK
+140 
-151 KEEQLLSSPSKEEK
+151 KEEK
-165 EGSKKGEASKKEEQL
+165 EVSKKGE
-180 LSSPSKEEKEGSK
+180 EG
-193 KGEAS
+193 
-198 KKEEQLLSSPSK
+198 
-210 EEKEGSKKGEASK
+210 
-223 KEEQLLS
+223 
-230 SPSKEEKEGLRKE
+230 
-243 AEAPHPSILD
+243 PHPSILD

-270 KARVTAWDISTD
+270 QARVTAWDISTD

-310 DEERWDVIVS
+310 DEACWDVIVS
-320 NPPYICDRERADMS
+320 NPPYICDKERADMS

-349 DSDPLLFYRAITRYA
+349 DNDPLLFYRAIARYA

-382 AHEVAQAMA
+382 AHEVAQVMA
-391 DEGFTAI
+391 NEGFTAI

-409 MVKGAFLKVKK
+409 MVKGAFIREE

>member
-8 KRLTAIYNEREAQA
+8 KRLTVIYNEREAQA

-29 ALFGMSLT
+29 VLFGMSLT

-51 TTRLEKII
+51 TTRLEKIM

-81 FSVAPGVLIPRPE
+81 FDVAPGVLIPRPE
-94 TEALVQWACDEAKE
+94 TEELVKWTCDEAKE
-108 KEKEDNSKEERGEEE
+108 KEKEDNSKEERG
-123 EGSRKGEGSKK
+123 
-134 DEAPKK
+134 
-140 EEAQRKEDASK
+140 
-151 KEEQLLSSPSKEEK
+151 KEEK
-165 EGSKKGEASKKEEQL
+165 EVSKKGEEV
-180 LSSPSKEEKEGSK
+180 
-193 KGEAS
+193 
-198 KKEEQLLSSPSK
+198 
-210 EEKEGSKKGEASK
+210 
-223 KEEQLLS
+223 
-230 SPSKEEKEGLRKE
+230 
-243 AEAPHPSILD
+243 PHPSILD

-270 KARVTAWDISTD
+270 QARVTAWDISTD

-310 DEERWDVIVS
+310 DEACWDVIVS
-320 NPPYICDRERADMS
+320 NPPYICDKERADMS

-349 DSDPLLFYRAITRYA
+349 DNDPLLFYRAIARYA

-382 AHEVAQAMA
+382 AHEVAQTMA
-391 DEGFTAI
+391 NEGFTAI

-409 MVKGAFLKVKK
+409 MVKGAFIREE

>member
-51 TTRLEKII
+51 TTRLEKIM

-71 LGAEWFAGRL
+71 LGAGWFAGRL
-81 FSVAPGVLIPRPE
+81 FDVAPGVLIPRPE
-94 TEALVQWACDEAKE
+94 TEDLVKWACDEAKE
-108 KEKEDNSKEERGEEE
+108 KEKEDNSKEERGKEEKE
-123 EGSRKGEGSKK
+123 VSKKGE
-134 DEAPKK
+134 AP
-140 EEAQRKEDASK
+140 Q
-151 KEEQLLSSPSKEEK
+151 KEEQLLSSPLKEEE
-165 EGSKKGEASKKEEQL
+165 EGLRKGKDASQKEEQP
-180 LSSPSKEEKEGSK
+180 LSS
-193 KGEAS
+193 
-198 KKEEQLLSSPSK
+198 LL
-210 EEKEGSKKGEASK
+210 
-223 KEEQLLS
+223 
-230 SPSKEEKEGLRKE
+230 KEEKEGLRKGE
-243 AEAPHPSILD
+243 DASQKEEQHLSSFLKNNKEVSEKGEEVPHPSILD

-270 KARVTAWDISTD
+270 QARVTAWDISTD
-282 ALTIAAG
+282 ALAIAAG

-320 NPPYICDRERADMS
+320 NPPYICDKERADMS

-349 DSDPLLFYRAITRYA
+349 DSDPLLFYRAIARYA

-382 AHEVAQAMA
+382 VHEVAQAMA
-391 DEGFTAI
+391 NEGFTAI

-409 MVKGAFLKVKK
+409 MVKGDFLKVKK

>member
-8 KRLTAIYNEREAQA
+8 KRLTVIYNEREAQA

-51 TTRLEKII
+51 TTRLEKIM

-71 LGAEWFAGRL
+71 LGSGWFAGRL
-81 FSVAPGVLIPRPE
+81 FDVAPGVLIPRPE
-94 TEALVQWACDEAKE
+94 TEDLVKWACDEAKE
-108 KEKEDNSKEERGEEE
+108 KAKEDNSKEERG
-123 EGSRKGEGSKK
+123 
-134 DEAPKK
+134 
-140 EEAQRKEDASK
+140 
-151 KEEQLLSSPSKEEK
+151 KEEK
-165 EGSKKGEASKKEEQL
+165 EVSKKGE
-180 LSSPSKEEKEGSK
+180 
-193 KGEAS
+193 
-198 KKEEQLLSSPSK
+198 
-210 EEKEGSKKGEASK
+210 
-223 KEEQLLS
+223 
-230 SPSKEEKEGLRKE
+230 
-243 AEAPHPSILD
+243 EAPHPSILD

-270 KARVTAWDISTD
+270 QARVTAWDISTD
-282 ALTIAAG
+282 ALAIAAG

-349 DSDPLLFYRAITRYA
+349 DNDPLLFYRAIARYA

-382 AHEVAQAMA
+382 AHEVAQTMA

-409 MVKGAFLKVKK
+409 MVKGAFIREE

>member
-51 TTRLEKII
+51 TTRLEKIM

-81 FSVAPGVLIPRPE
+81 FDVAPGVLIPRPE
-94 TEALVQWACDEAKE
+94 TEDLVKWACDEAKE
-108 KEKEDNSKEERGEEE
+108 KEKEDNSKEERGKEEKE
-123 EGSRKGEGSKK
+123 VSKKGE
-134 DEAPKK
+134 AP
-140 EEAQRKEDASK
+140 Q
-151 KEEQLLSSPSKEEK
+151 KEEQLLSSPLKEE
-165 EGSKKGEASKKEEQL
+165 E
-180 LSSPSKEEKEGSK
+180 
-193 KGEAS
+193 
-198 KKEEQLLSSPSK
+198 
-210 EEKEGSKKGEASK
+210 
-223 KEEQLLS
+223 
-230 SPSKEEKEGLRKE
+230 EGLRKGKDASQKE
-243 AEAPHPSILD
+243 EQPLSSLLKNNKEVSEKGEEVPHPSILD

-270 KARVTAWDISTD
+270 QARVTAWDISTD
-282 ALTIAAG
+282 ALAIAAG

-298 RFEHQDALSAPD
+298 RFEHQDALNAPD

-320 NPPYICDRERADMS
+320 NPPYICDKERADMS

-349 DSDPLLFYRAITRYA
+349 DSDPLLFYRAIARYA

-382 AHEVAQAMA
+382 VHEVAQAMA
-391 DEGFTAI
+391 NEGFTAI

-409 MVKGAFLKVKK
+409 MVKGVFLKVTK

>member
-8 KRLTAIYNEREAQA
+8 KRLTVIYNEREAQA

-51 TTRLEKII
+51 TTRLEKIM

-81 FSVAPGVLIPRPE
+81 FDVAPGVLIPRPE
-94 TEALVQWACDEAKE
+94 TEDLVKWACDEAKE
-108 KEKEDNSKEERGEEE
+108 KEKEDNSKEERGKEEKE
-123 EGSRKGEGSKK
+123 VSKK
-134 DEAPKK
+134 GK
-140 EEAQRKEDASK
+140 AQK
-151 KEEQLLSSPSKEEK
+151 KEEQPLSSP
-165 EGSKKGEASKKEEQL
+165 L
-180 LSSPSKEEKEGSK
+180 
-193 KGEAS
+193 
-198 KKEEQLLSSPSK
+198 
-210 EEKEGSKKGEASK
+210 
-223 KEEQLLS
+223 
-230 SPSKEEKEGLRKE
+230 KEEKEGLRKGKDASQKE
-243 AEAPHPSILD
+243 EQLLSSLLKSNKEVPEKGEEAPHPSILD

-270 KARVTAWDISTD
+270 QARVTAWDISTD
-282 ALTIAAG
+282 ALAIAAG

-310 DEERWDVIVS
+310 DEACWDVIVS

-334 DNVLSYE
+334 DNVISYE

-349 DSDPLLFYRAITRYA
+349 DNDPLLFYHAIARYA

-382 AHEVAQAMA
+382 AHEVAQTMA

-409 MVKGAFLKVKK
+409 MVKGAFIREE

>member
-8 KRLTAIYNEREAQA
+8 KRLTVIYNEREAQA

-51 TTRLEKII
+51 TTRLEKIM

-81 FSVAPGVLIPRPE
+81 FDVAPGVLIPRPE
-94 TEALVQWACDEAKE
+94 TEDLVKWACDEAKG
-108 KEKEDNSKEERGEEE
+108 KEKEDNSKEERGKEEKE
-123 EGSRKGEGSKK
+123 VSKK
-134 DEAPKK
+134 REAPKK
-140 EEAQRKEDASK
+140 EEQP
-151 KEEQLLSSPSKEEK
+151 LSYP
-165 EGSKKGEASKKEEQL
+165 L
-180 LSSPSKEEKEGSK
+180 
-193 KGEAS
+193 
-198 KKEEQLLSSPSK
+198 
-210 EEKEGSKKGEASK
+210 
-223 KEEQLLS
+223 
-230 SPSKEEKEGLRKE
+230 KEEKEGLRKGE
-243 AEAPHPSILD
+243 DASQKEGQLLSSLLKNNKEVSKKGEEAPHPSILD

-270 KARVTAWDISTD
+270 QARVTAWDISTD
-282 ALTIAAG
+282 ALAIAAG

-349 DSDPLLFYRAITRYA
+349 DNDPLLFYRAIARYA

-409 MVKGAFLKVKK
+409 MVKGAFISEE

>member
-51 TTRLEKII
+51 TTRLEKIM

-81 FSVAPGVLIPRPE
+81 FDVAPGVLIPRPE
-94 TEALVQWACDEAKE
+94 TEDLVKWACDEAKE
-108 KEKEDNSKEERGEEE
+108 KEKEDNNKEERGKEEKE
-123 EGSRKGEGSKK
+123 VSKKGE
-134 DEAPKK
+134 AP
-140 EEAQRKEDASK
+140 Q
-151 KEEQLLSSPSKEEK
+151 KEEQLLSSPLKEE
-165 EGSKKGEASKKEEQL
+165 E
-180 LSSPSKEEKEGSK
+180 
-193 KGEAS
+193 
-198 KKEEQLLSSPSK
+198 
-210 EEKEGSKKGEASK
+210 
-223 KEEQLLS
+223 
-230 SPSKEEKEGLRKE
+230 EGLRKGKDASQKE
-243 AEAPHPSILD
+243 EQHLSSLLKSNKEVSEKGEEVPHPSILD

-270 KARVTAWDISTD
+270 QARVTAWDISTD
-282 ALTIAAG
+282 ALAIAAG

-320 NPPYICDRERADMS
+320 NPPYICDKERADMS

-349 DSDPLLFYRAITRYA
+349 DSDPLLFYRAIARYA

-382 AHEVAQAMA
+382 AHEVAQTMA

-409 MVKGAFLKVKK
+409 MVKGAFLKVKR